1 MDETGVIASSLAR
14 PRRGIPATRCA
25 MEIDTN
31 GNAQKYP
38 EVAD

>member
-1 MDETGVIASSLAR
+1 MDEAGVLTSSAAR
-14 PRRGIPATRCA
+14 PRRGIPATHYD

-38 EVAD
+38 GVAD

>member
-1 MDETGVIASSLAR
+1 MLASSSAR
-14 PRRGIPATRCA
+14 PRRGIPATRYA

-38 EVAD
+38 EVAENR